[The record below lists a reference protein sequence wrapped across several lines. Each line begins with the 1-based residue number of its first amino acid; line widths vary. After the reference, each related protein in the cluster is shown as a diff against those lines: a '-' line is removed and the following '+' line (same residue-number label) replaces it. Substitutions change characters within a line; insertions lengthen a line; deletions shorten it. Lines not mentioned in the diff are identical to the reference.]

1 MQNMHAPTVH
11 SGPTSGPASGML
23 RTDGLTLPELED
35 RKRDMEAELRALGAV
50 LQSVSLTNQALHHNG
65 AWRASANWCMY
76 VAWS

>member
-1 MQNMHAPTVH
+1 MQNMHAPTVA

-50 LQSVSLTNQALHHNG
+50 LHSVSQPI
-65 AWRASANWCMY
+65 
-76 VAWS
+76 

>member
-1 MQNMHAPTVH
+1 MQNMHAPTVP

-50 LQSVSLTNQALHHNG
+50 LQSVSLTYPPLHHNG
-65 AWRASANWCMY
+65 ASASLAELGLIGVCM
-76 VAWS
+76 